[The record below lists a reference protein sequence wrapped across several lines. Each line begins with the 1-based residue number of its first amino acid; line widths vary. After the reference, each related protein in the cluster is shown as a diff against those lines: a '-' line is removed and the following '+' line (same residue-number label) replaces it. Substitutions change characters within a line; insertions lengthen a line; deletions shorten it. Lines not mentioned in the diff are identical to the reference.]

1 MTKQQLYDSII
12 RSGIQLA
19 PIDAYTFK
27 QLAEIAAPYHK
38 SKAAAPPDPPKTGN
52 VPSRSQEKI
61 PTLFFPAS
69 GWCAELGI
77 SYTQGYYTARSR
89 REYDILQ
96 KYAGPLP

>member
-1 MTKQQLYDSII
+1 MTKQQLYDSIV

-38 SKAAAPPDPPKTGN
+38 SKAAPPEPPKVAAAPDPDK
-52 VPSRSQEKI
+52 VPV
-61 PTLFFPAS
+61 LFFPAS

-89 REYDILQ
+89 REYDILK

>member
-1 MTKQQLYDSII
+1 MTKQQLYESLVK
-12 RSGIQLA
+12 SGVQLA

-38 SKAAAPPDPPKTGN
+38 SKPAAPPPAPADPDP
-52 VPSRSQEKI
+52 VKI
-61 PTLFFPAS
+61 PTLRFESS

-89 REYDILQ
+89 REYEILQ